1 MKQSKAVRTRLVGSI
16 LLALAL
22 GVVLPAWYYR
32 TVISEELLEHAR
44 YDAARVASMTKS
56 LLQSKAGITNRL
68 ELNGVLV
75 ALGKEQSLTFSV
87 TQPAGAGSASQG
99 DTPAAAAQSRLKNQA
114 DEVVVKDLMQSGQV
128 AVSTPLSLSFSPA
141 PLLLHI
147 SIPMPDLQKKILRL
161 RSYAIFAFL
170 ASFCCILGFTLIPIR
185 RLDNSM
191 SEIIRVA
198 DDIGRGDFKKR
209 ALLYSNK
216 DFPAL
221 SCSIRRMAERIE
233 AHIFVITEQ
242 NNQLEAI
249 LDSMNEGVMVLDSS
263 CRILTINKAMG
274 RIIRHANKYIGRR
287 PLEMMDSP
295 ELQKACDAIISG
307 QKEEKNCVTTMQI
320 EPVKD
325 TVYDV
330 TIACLREKDQDTGEA
345 AAIAVFHDISALKSL
360 ERVRS
365 DFVANVSHELRTP
378 LTSIKGYAET
388 ILASI
393 PDDEKSTSLH
403 SFLEIIL
410 RNANHMT
417 KIVNELLSLA
427 RLEGGNKSGRNEPI
441 DAASALNQAYKECA
455 HLDGAQNIVF
465 DNKLP
470 LNSVIVAANFDGLV
484 QVFRNLLENAFK
496 YGASQADGT
505 GRITI
510 WHERKEN
517 GYIFAVKD
525 NGPGIPRDK
534 RERIFERFYRIDKHR
549 SRNSGSS
556 GLGLAIAKHI
566 VEQMKGAIWVET
578 SPESG
583 TGAVFYFSLPLALP
597 SEPPLQQESVGISF

>member
-16 LLALAL
+16 LIALAL
-22 GVVLPAWYYR
+22 GVILPAWYFR
-32 TVISEELLEHAR
+32 TVINDELYAYAR
-44 YDAARVASMTKS
+44 HDAARVTNMVGSI
-56 LLQSKAGITNRL
+56 LESKADIKTQL
-68 ELNGVLV
+68 ELNDVLS
-75 ALGKEQSLTFSV
+75 ALGRKLNLSFSV
-87 TQPAGAGSASQG
+87 TQARKAPES
-99 DTPAAAAQSRLKNQA
+99 TPGTAQTSVSPQLPVLPHA
-114 DEVVVKDLMQSGQV
+114 VDVDDLQQTGQV
-128 AVSTPLSLSFSPA
+128 EATMPLHASFSSI
-141 PLLLHI
+141 PLQLSI
-147 SIPMPDLQKKILRL
+147 SIPMPELQQRIIRL
-161 RSYAIFAFL
+161 KSYALFAFL
-170 ASFCCILGFTLIPIR
+170 ASFCFILGFTLIPIR
-185 RLDNSM
+185 RLDTSM
-191 SEIIRVA
+191 TEIIRVA

-209 ALLYSNK
+209 ALLYSNT

-221 SCSIRRMAERIE
+221 SSSIRRMAERIE

-249 LDSMNEGVMVLDSS
+249 LDSMNEGVMVIDAS
-263 CRILTINKAMG
+263 CRILTVNKAMG
-274 RIIRHANKYIGRR
+274 RISRHATKCIGRR
-287 PLEMMDSP
+287 PLEMVDSP
-295 ELQKACDAIISG
+295 ELQKACEAIASG
-307 QKEEKNCVTTMQI
+307 TNQDKNCNTTMQI

-330 TIACLREKDQDTGEA
+330 TIACLRNKEHDTGEA

-388 ILASI
+388 ILGSI
-393 PDDEKSTSLH
+393 PEEDQKTPLH
-403 SFLEIIL
+403 TFLEIIL
-410 RNANHMT
+410 RNANHMA

-427 RLEGGNKSGRNEPI
+427 RLEDGSKTGRSEPI

-455 HLDGAQNIVF
+455 HLDGVQQIIF
-465 DNKLP
+465 ENKLP
-470 LNSVIVAANFDGLV
+470 QGSIIVSANFDGLV

-496 YGASQADGT
+496 YGASHADGT

-517 GYIFAVKD
+517 GFVFAVKD

-566 VEQMKGAIWVET
+566 VEQMGGSIWVEN
-578 SPESG
+578 SPDSG
-583 TGAVFYFSLPLALP
+583 TGAVFCFSLAQALP
-597 SEPPLQQESVGISF
+597 SEPSAQQDLAGISF